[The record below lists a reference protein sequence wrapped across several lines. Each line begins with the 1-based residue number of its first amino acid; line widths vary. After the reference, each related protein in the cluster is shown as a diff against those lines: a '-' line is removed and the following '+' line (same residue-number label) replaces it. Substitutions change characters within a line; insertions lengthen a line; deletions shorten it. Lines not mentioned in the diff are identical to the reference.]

1 MSLMASSRSI
11 ARQAVAVSALL
22 LLCQMPANAQQ
33 CQAGTNGTKVT
44 LPYSGCPSGVARFLC
59 SGGKAV
65 FQRCEP
71 SVSSKKNNGAA
82 PTNTNSGKDKT
93 KQDEQN

>member
-71 SVSSKKNNGAA
+71 SFSSKKNNGAA
-82 PTNTNSGKDKT
+82 PTTTNSGKDKT
-93 KQDEQN
+93 KQDEQD

>member
-1 MSLMASSRSI
+1 MSLMVSSHSV

-22 LLCQMPANAQQ
+22 LLSQMPTGAQE
-33 CQAGTNGTKVT
+33 CRTGTNGTKVT
-44 LPYSGCPSGVARFLC
+44 LPYSSCPSGVARFLC

-71 SVSSKKNNGAA
+71 SVPSQKNNGAVPA
-82 PTNTNSGKDKT
+82 ATNSGKDKT
-93 KQDEQN
+93 KQDKRN